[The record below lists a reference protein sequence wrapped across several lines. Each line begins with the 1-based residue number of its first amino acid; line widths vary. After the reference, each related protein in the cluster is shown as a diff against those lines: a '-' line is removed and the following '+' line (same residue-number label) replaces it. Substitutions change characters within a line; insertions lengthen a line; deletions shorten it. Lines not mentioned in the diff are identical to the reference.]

1 MELKKYAL
9 AIVASMGCTAF
20 GAYLYSRYQIA
31 TQPEQIRQ
39 TAPFEQTIGKYASQS
54 YTPTN
59 FTEAAEMSV
68 NAVVHVKIL
77 KEQKQQSYEYGNQFD
92 DPFFQF
98 FFGPR
103 QQQRQPQSNGE
114 LSVVGAGSGVIISD
128 DGYIVTNNHVIES
141 ADKIEVSLNDRTTY
155 EAQLIGT
162 DPTTDIALLKVEATG
177 LHYLQFGNSDAI
189 KVGEWVLAIGNPFNL
204 TSTVTAGIV
213 SAKSRSIGI
222 MSSGTQNMGIESFIQ
237 TDAAVNPG
245 NSGGALVNTRG
256 ELIGINTAIAS
267 TTGSYSGYSF
277 AVPAAIAQKVVQD
290 LKQYGEVQRA
300 LLGVSITDVTPE
312 IQKKYNLATVKGVFV
327 AQVVDGGAA
336 KEAGIQEGDVIV
348 SVDNEDVNTVPAL
361 QEKIGTKRPG
371 ESVKLNVI
379 RDGKNQQFIV
389 TLRNVRGTTGIVKL
403 EENQKT
409 LGAQLEPI
417 SDTDMQKLR
426 IRNGLKITKLSD
438 GKLKQSGIK
447 EGFII
452 VKANR
457 LPVSSASD
465 FQQIVATASEGLFIS
480 GIYPN
485 GKVAYYAIN
494 LEE

>member
-1 MELKKYAL
+1 ML
-9 AIVASMGCTAF
+9 F
-20 GAYLYSRYQIA
+20 R
-31 TQPEQIRQ
+31 
-39 TAPFEQTIGKYASQS
+39 
-54 YTPTN
+54 
-59 FTEAAEMSV
+59 
-68 NAVVHVKIL
+68 
-77 KEQKQQSYEYGNQFD
+77 
-92 DPFFQF
+92 
-98 FFGPR
+98 
-103 QQQRQPQSNGE
+103 
-114 LSVVGAGSGVIISD
+114 
-128 DGYIVTNNHVIES
+128 
-141 ADKIEVSLNDRTTY
+141 
-155 EAQLIGT
+155 
-162 DPTTDIALLKVEATG
+162 
-177 LHYLQFGNSDAI
+177 
-189 KVGEWVLAIGNPFNL
+189 
-204 TSTVTAGIV
+204 
-213 SAKSRSIGI
+213 
-222 MSSGTQNMGIESFIQ
+222 
-237 TDAAVNPG
+237 
-245 NSGGALVNTRG
+245 
-256 ELIGINTAIAS
+256 
-267 TTGSYSGYSF
+267 
-277 AVPAAIAQKVVQD
+277 
-290 LKQYGEVQRA
+290 
-300 LLGVSITDVTPE
+300 
-312 IQKKYNLATVKGVFV
+312 
-327 AQVVDGGAA
+327 
-336 KEAGIQEGDVIV
+336 